1 MKKISN
7 RLWIA
12 ALALTWVFAGCSKD
26 YFDVNADPN
35 RTTDDNITPE
45 LIFTQAATNVSMRHI
60 GASPGSEGSTID
72 LQFAQDWVGYMCNT
86 GDFALPQIESSYN
99 IDFAFGDNAWQRDYA
114 TLFDLYK
121 VKTKAQEQNNKVL
134 AGAAMIL
141 SAKLFQDVVDTYG
154 DVPYSQAFQTDVY
167 KYPVY
172 DKAQDIYNAL
182 QLSLDSAITY
192 MDETASAAFVNADVV
207 NHGDQAK
214 WQKFAN
220 TLKLRLLI
228 RQSEVSGFNPSG
240 EIAKIE
246 AKGGVL
252 GAGESVSVNPGFSN
266 AQFKQSPFYGNYGF
280 TTNGNKAATGYAP
293 NNYILNILLSTNDDR
308 ITKFFTTVGGFYVGC
323 DYGVVTG
330 NPFGAQ
336 ASYFGAGIAKGDA
349 QDKWL
354 ILSFESMFFIA
365 EAIARGWITDQGTAQ
380 AAFEAAVTESF
391 VWLGVDD
398 AEAAAA
404 NYIAGNDIANWNNAG
419 ETAEEQAKFIALQK
433 YISLTCIDAREAW
446 ADQRRL
452 NFLPEGFITL
462 NPSRLA
468 DELPLRLLYPQSEY
482 TTNAAS
488 VQAVGTINQFTT
500 KIFWQP

>member
-1 MKKISN
+1 MKKINNSI
-7 RLWIA
+7 LIA
-12 ALALTWVFAGCSKD
+12 ALAVTVFLAGCKKD
-26 YFDVNADPN
+26 YLDVNSDPN
-35 RTTDDNITPE
+35 RTTDDNITAD

-99 IDFAFGDNAWQRDYA
+99 IDFAFGDNAWQRDYG
-114 TLFDLYK
+114 TLFDLYQ
-121 VKTKAQEQNNKVL
+121 VKTKALANGNKVL

-154 DVPYSQAFQTDVY
+154 DVPYSQAFQTQVY

-192 MDETASAAFVNADVV
+192 MNETAPAAFANVDVV
-207 NHGDQAK
+207 NHGDQVK

-228 RQSEVSGFNPSG
+228 RQSEVPGFNPSA

-293 NNYILNILLSTNDDR
+293 NNYILNILLSTNDER
-308 ITKFFTTVGGFYVGC
+308 ITRFFTTVGGFYVGC

-336 ASYFGAGIAKGDA
+336 ASYFGPGIAGSGA
-349 QDKWL
+349 QNQWL
-354 ILSFESMFFIA
+354 IPSFESMFFQA
-365 EAIARGWITDQGTAQ
+365 EAIARGWMPGDAK
-380 AAFEAAVTESF
+380 AAFEAAITESF
-391 VWLGVDD
+391 VWLGVED
-398 AEAAAA
+398 AETAAAG
-404 NYIAGNDIANWNNAG
+404 YIASNDIANWDNAG
-419 ETAEEQAKFIALQK
+419 ETAEEQAKFIAFQK
-433 YISLTCIDAREAW
+433 YIAITCIDAREAW

-468 DELPLRLLYPQSEY
+468 DQLPLRLLYPQSEY
-482 TTNAAS
+482 TTNAES

-500 KIFWQP
+500 KIFWQPY